1 MQPGAVFCTAPAQA
15 FCVARGVM
23 KLNSLHE
30 LLVAELHDLL
40 SAERQ
45 LLQILPKVIK
55 SVSHAKLRKALEDH
69 QEETLIQ
76 EQRLEQCFQKLGVPA
91 RPGRSHGMVG
101 LVSAWMDLEA
111 AEAQPDVRDAATISV
126 IQRMEHYEIA
136 GYGCARAFAEVL
148 EENEVAE
155 LLIKTLRE
163 EEECDQELSRIA
175 TSLVNIEAELHSR

>member
-1 MQPGAVFCTAPAQA
+1 
-15 FCVARGVM
+15 M

-30 LLVAELHDLL
+30 LLVSELHDLL

-55 SVSHAKLRKALEDH
+55 SASHAELREAL
-69 QEETLIQ
+69 QEHLQETTAQ

-101 LVSAWMDLEA
+101 LVSAWMELES
-111 AEAQPDVRDAATISV
+111 AEAQADVRDAATIAI

-148 EENEVAE
+148 EETEVAK
-155 LLIKTLRE
+155 LLLETLRE
-163 EEECDQELSRIA
+163 EEECDRDLTRIA
-175 TSLVNIEAELHSR
+175 QTLINTEAELHSL